1 MKNVLNYNPLYEEC
15 KTSPQL
21 FSVTFGF
28 CLKLQFSTV
37 NPGYGFVSQKQ
48 TFGICQTGQIPFL
61 LTK

>member
-1 MKNVLNYNPLYEEC
+1 MKNVKQVHNYFL
-15 KTSPQL
+15 L
-21 FSVTFGF
+21 IFGF

-61 LTK
+61 LTKWQHEST